1 MAFEGA
7 AGWGISQHAAAILV
21 TGAFPIESNF
31 HGVCGCVSV
40 YGCVRVC
47 TGVCVCVCARF
58 HADTSSRSHTIIK
71 LRLHVCLT
79 RVGRGRRKRRRRSE
93 RGGGGGE
100 KRNR

>member
-47 TGVCVCVCARF
+47 VCVCVRASMRTPVV
-58 HADTSSRSHTIIK
+58 DRTRSSSYGYMC
-71 LRLHVCLT
+71 V
-79 RVGRGRRKRRRRSE
+79 
-93 RGGGGGE
+93 
-100 KRNR
+100 